1 MLKLQKDILDLL
13 PHRPPFR
20 FLSEI
25 LEVTDEHALGQWNL
39 DGTEDFFAGHFP
51 DQPLV
56 PGVLITEALAQLAGF
71 IPQASTIA
79 ELEKDEQ
86 LLGDP
91 RPFKLAQVEMRF
103 ERSVLPPASLN
114 LEAKLE
120 RTLGS
125 LWLFNVRV
133 TLEGNSIA
141 RGSLALSLAPNGS
154 RS

>member
-56 PGVLITEALAQLAGF
+56 PGVLITEAGN
-71 IPQASTIA
+71 
-79 ELEKDEQ
+79 
-86 LLGDP
+86 LGKYT
-91 RPFKLAQVEMRF
+91 R
-103 ERSVLPPASLN
+103 
-114 LEAKLE
+114 
-120 RTLGS
+120 
-125 LWLFNVRV
+125 
-133 TLEGNSIA
+133 SIA
-141 RGSLALSLAPNGS
+141 RICQKYA